1 MEVEAISNMDPTIDL
16 PTSTA
21 LLEAQ
26 QVFGAAGLPCPYVP
40 TEMRGQVARL
50 EEWVYGTRAD
60 TSSLYDLGWFV
71 REVGA
76 TPVQDYVLFGQ
87 AGHGLNSR
95 AMHYY
100 LVRGRLA
107 LFLQLAWNGAYE
119 NHAEATQVVS
129 ERFAQAEALS
139 QAVETAQ
146 HQGRFDPTER
156 LIVVASDFYGSSWR
170 HWQTTADP
178 TRFLMADGWH
188 TSKTDRILSAVLTDV
203 EQ

>member
-1 MEVEAISNMDPTIDL
+1 MNPTIDL

-21 LLEAQ
+21 LTEAQ
-26 QVFGAAGLPCPYVP
+26 QLFSAAGLPCPYVP
-40 TEMRGQVARL
+40 TEMRAQVARL

-71 REVGA
+71 REVGT
-76 TPVQDYVLFGQ
+76 TPVEDYVLFGQ

-107 LFLQLAWNGAYE
+107 LFLQLAWSGAYE
-119 NHAEATQVVS
+119 NRAETTQVVS
-129 ERFAQAEALS
+129 ARLAQAEALS
-139 QAVETAQ
+139 QTVEIAQ
-146 HQGRFDPTER
+146 HQSRFNPSER
-156 LIVVASDFYGSSWR
+156 LIVVASDFYGSNWR
-170 HWQTTADP
+170 RWSTTADP

-188 TSKTDRILSAVLTDV
+188 TSTSDRILSTVLKDV
-203 EQ
+203 DQ